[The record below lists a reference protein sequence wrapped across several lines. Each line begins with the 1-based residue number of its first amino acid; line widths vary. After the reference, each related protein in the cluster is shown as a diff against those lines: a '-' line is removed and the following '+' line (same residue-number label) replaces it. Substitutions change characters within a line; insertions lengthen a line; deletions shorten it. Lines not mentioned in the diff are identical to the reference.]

1 MPALHT
7 ENGTFHYELAG
18 PPGAPVLLFSNSL
31 GTDLTMWDPQ
41 SQTLAADFRVLRYDG
56 RGQGQGQSP
65 LTSGPY
71 TIDTL
76 ADDVLAL
83 LKELGIAKIN
93 FCGLS
98 MGGMVGMS
106 LALRAPER
114 LGKLI
119 LCNTAPKIGTPEI
132 WDARMTAVRSG
143 GMAAV
148 VDGVLE
154 RWFTQDFRKSS
165 PPSIQKTRD
174 MLLRSAVEGYVACC
188 SAVRD
193 MDARDGIAAIRV
205 PTLIIS
211 GAYDPV
217 TPPHDG
223 HFMAEKNRWFRLQ
236 GAARRASLQHRS
248 GRGIYD
254 GSATV
259 PESLSEAAWTIAS
272 DTKKEWKSAGPCW
285 ETST

>member
-1 MPALHT
+1 MSVLHS

-31 GTDLTMWDPQ
+31 GTDLSMWEPQ
-41 SQTLAADFRVLRYDG
+41 SRTLSKGFRVLRYDG
-56 RGQGQGQSP
+56 RGQGQSVVTP
-65 LTSGPY
+65 GPY
-71 TIDTL
+71 TIEQL

-83 LKELGIAKIN
+83 LNELNIAKVH

-106 LALRAPER
+106 LAVRAPER

-119 LCNTAPKIGTPEI
+119 LCNTSPKIGTPEI
-132 WDARMTAVRSG
+132 WDARMTAVRAG

-148 VDGVLE
+148 VEGVLE
-154 RWFTQDFRKSS
+154 RWFTPDFRKSS
-165 PPSIQKTRD
+165 PASIQKTRE
-174 MLLRSAVEGYVACC
+174 MLLHSHVEGYVACC

-193 MDARDGIAAIRV
+193 MDTRDDIAAIRV

-211 GAYDPV
+211 GAHDPV

-223 HFMAEKNRWFRLQ
+223 RFMAEKIAGSIYKELP
-236 GAARRASLQHRS
+236 AAH
-248 GRGIYD
+248 
-254 GSATV
+254 
-259 PESLSEAAWTIAS
+259 LSNIEAADAFTMEVLRFLKA
-272 DTKKEWKSAGPCW
+272 
-285 ETST
+285 

>member
-1 MPALHT
+1 MPVLHT
-7 ENGTFHYELAG
+7 KNGTFHYELAG
-18 PPGAPVLLFSNSL
+18 PSSAPVLLFSNSL
-31 GTDLTMWDPQ
+31 GTDLSMWDPQ
-41 SQTLAADFRVLRYDG
+41 VQTLAQEFRVLRYDG
-56 RGQGQGQSP
+56 RGQGQSVITP
-65 LTSGPY
+65 GPY
-71 TIDTL
+71 TIDAL

-83 LKELGIAKIN
+83 LKELGIAKIHS
-93 FCGLS
+93 CGLS

-106 LALRAPER
+106 LALRAPEWF
-114 LGKLI
+114 GKLI

-154 RWFTQDFRKSS
+154 RWFSPDFRKSS
-165 PPSIQKTRD
+165 PASVQKTRD
-174 MLLRSAVEGYVACC
+174 MLLRSPVEGYIACC

-193 MDARDGIAAIRV
+193 MDARETIASIRI

-223 HFMAEKNRWFRLQ
+223 YFMAEKIA
-236 GAARRASLQHRS
+236 GAVYKELPAAH
-248 GRGIYD
+248 
-254 GSATV
+254 
-259 PESLSEAAWTIAS
+259 LSNIEAAEAFTMEVRQFLKA
-272 DTKKEWKSAGPCW
+272 
-285 ETST
+285 